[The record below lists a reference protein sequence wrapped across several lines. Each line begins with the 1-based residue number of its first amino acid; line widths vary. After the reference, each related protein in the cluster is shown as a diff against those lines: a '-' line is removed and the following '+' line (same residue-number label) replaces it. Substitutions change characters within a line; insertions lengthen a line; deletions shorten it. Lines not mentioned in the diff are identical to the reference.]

1 MGQQVP
7 VDSSARADDPRRD
20 DARDDNTH
28 EIAPDLAYRRL
39 AIVNAMLV
47 GLPGAGD
54 RQWVLVDTGIMGT
67 KQLITSAV
75 KERFG
80 NSRPAAII
88 LTHAHFDHVNAL
100 DEFSEEWDAPVY
112 AHQLELPYLD
122 GSASYPPPDPSV
134 GGGLM
139 ARMSPLFPRGPF
151 NAGPRVRA
159 LPADGTVPHMPGWR
173 WIATPGHSPG
183 HVSFWR
189 ESDRALIAGD
199 AFVTTAQES
208 VYAALTQET
217 EIHGPPMYYTID
229 WDAARRSVQTLAQL
243 QPELAV
249 TGHGRP
255 LRGPQLRSG
264 LERLARDFD
273 SIAVPDDGRY
283 GKKPA
288 RAEDG
293 SAYRTP

>member
-151 NAGPRVRA
+151 NAGPRLRA

-255 LRGPQLRSG
+255 LRGPKLRSG
-264 LERLARDFD
+264 LETLARDFE

-283 GKKPA
+283 VKKPA

>member
-1 MGQQVP
+1 MAQQVP
-7 VDSSARADDPRRD
+7 VDSSARADDQR
-20 DARDDNTH
+20 RDDNTH
-28 EIAPDLAYRRL
+28 EIAADVAYRRL
-39 AIVNAMLV
+39 AIVNVVFV
-47 GLPGAGD
+47 GVAGAGD
-54 RQWVLVDTGIMGT
+54 RQWVLVDTGVMGT
-67 KQLITSAV
+67 KHLITSAA

-80 NSRPAAII
+80 SSRPAAII

-112 AHQLELPYLD
+112 VHQLEFPYLD

-151 NAGPRVRA
+151 NAGPRLRA

-189 ESDRALIAGD
+189 ESDRALVAGD

-217 EIHGPPMYYTID
+217 EIHGPPMYYTTD
-229 WDAARRSVQTLAQL
+229 WDAARQSVQTLAQL

-264 LERLARDFD
+264 VDKLAREFD
-273 SIAVPDDGRY
+273 SIAVPEDGRY
-283 GKKPA
+283 VRKPA

-293 SAYRTP
+293 SAYRAP

>member
-1 MGQQVP
+1 MP
-7 VDSSARADDPRRD
+7 HP
-20 DARDDNTH
+20 
-28 EIAPDLAYRRL
+28 
-39 AIVNAMLV
+39 
-47 GLPGAGD
+47 
-54 RQWVLVDTGIMGT
+54 
-67 KQLITSAV
+67 
-75 KERFG
+75 
-80 NSRPAAII
+80 
-88 LTHAHFDHVNAL
+88 
-100 DEFSEEWDAPVY
+100 
-112 AHQLELPYLD
+112 LEHPYLN

-151 NAGPRVRA
+151 NAGPRLGP
-159 LPADGTVPHMPGWR
+159 LPEDGTAPHMPGWR

-189 ESDRALIAGD
+189 ENDRALIVGD

-217 EIHGPPMYYTID
+217 EIHGPPMYYTPD
-229 WDAARRSVQTLAQL
+229 WDAARHSVQTLAKL

-264 LERLARDFD
+264 LDELARGFD
-273 SIAVPDDGRY
+273 NIAVPKQGRY
-283 GKKPA
+283 VERPT

-293 SAYRTP
+293 SAYRAP